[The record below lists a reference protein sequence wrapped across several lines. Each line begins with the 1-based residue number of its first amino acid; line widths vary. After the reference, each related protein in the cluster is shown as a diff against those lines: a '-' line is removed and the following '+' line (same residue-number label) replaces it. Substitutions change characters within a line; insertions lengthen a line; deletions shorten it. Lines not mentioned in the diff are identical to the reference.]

1 MVGKCANPQCD
12 EPLVYLR
19 SGVLYAV
26 DVLTNPR
33 SERATHFFWMCEL
46 CSLEYKLLFN
56 GGGEPRVVPIATRIF
71 PYESKSENIRV
82 QRIFMNRHLSMP
94 LEAHDPVAKG
104 LNLIHP
110 DTPATLNMPE
120 LRKQGVRLRVEQR
133 NCA

>member
-1 MVGKCANPQCD
+1 MVGKCANSQCD

-26 DVLTNPR
+26 DVRTNPP
-33 SERATHFFWMCEL
+33 SERATHFFWICEP
-46 CSLEYKLLFN
+46 CSLKYKLLFN
-56 GGGEPRVVPIATRIF
+56 ERGEPSVVPIATRIF
-71 PYESKSENIRV
+71 PYDSESRNIRV
-82 QRIFMNRHLSMP
+82 QRIFMKRHLSMP

-120 LRKQGVRLRVEQR
+120 PRKQRVRLRVEQR